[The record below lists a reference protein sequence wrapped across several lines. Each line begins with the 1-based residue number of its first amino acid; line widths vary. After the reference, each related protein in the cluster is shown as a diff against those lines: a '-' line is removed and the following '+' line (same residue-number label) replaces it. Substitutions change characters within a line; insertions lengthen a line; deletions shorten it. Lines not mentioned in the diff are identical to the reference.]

1 MTIARGS
8 MIDPPAARPG
18 LVQGL
23 RILAPLITLM
33 VLVQA
38 AFIGQGLYRPDTDLV
53 RVHGYI
59 GNATFLLV
67 AVQTALAFF
76 AGFRGRTRAT
86 LLGTSI
92 VLLILVI
99 AQIGLG
105 YSGRDG
111 GQAAAWHIPN
121 GVLIFG
127 LTVSNM
133 SFLARY
139 RRDTEAR

>member
-33 VLVQA
+33 VLIQA
-38 AFIGQGLYRPDTDLV
+38 VFAGRGLFINTDNFDI
-53 RVHGYI
+53 HGYI

-86 LLGTSI
+86 LLGTSV

-111 GQAAAWHIPN
+111 GQAAAWHVPN

-139 RRDTEAR
+139 RRDAEAS

>member
-1 MTIARGS
+1 MTIGRGS

-23 RILAPLITLM
+23 RVVAPLITLL

-38 AFIGQGLYRPDTDLV
+38 VFAGRGLFIDADNFDI
-53 RVHGYI
+53 HGVI
-59 GNATFLLV
+59 GNITFLLV
-67 AVQTALAFF
+67 VIQAALVFF

-86 LLGTSI
+86 LLGTS
-92 VLLILVI
+92 LLLVI
-99 AQIGLG
+99 LMVVQLGLG
-105 YSGRDG
+105 YSGQDG
-111 GQAAAWHIPN
+111 GQPAVWHVPN

-139 RRDTEAR
+139 RREEDAG

>member
-1 MTIARGS
+1 MTIGRGS

-23 RILAPLITLM
+23 RIVAPLITLL
-33 VLVQA
+33 VLIQA
-38 AFIGQGLYRPDTDLV
+38 VLAGRGLFIDTDNFDI
-53 RVHGYI
+53 HGWI
-59 GNATFLLV
+59 GNVTFLLV
-67 AVQTALAFF
+67 AVQAALVSF
-76 AGFRGRTRAT
+76 AGFRDRTRAT
-86 LLGTSI
+86 LLGTS
-92 VLLILVI
+92 VLLLILVI

-111 GQAAAWHIPN
+111 GQAAAWHVPN

-139 RRDTEAR
+139 RRDTESR

>member
-1 MTIARGS
+1 MTIGRGS

-23 RILAPLITLM
+23 RVVAPLITLL

-38 AFIGQGLYRPDTDLV
+38 VFAGRGLFIDADNFDI
-53 RVHGYI
+53 HGVI
-59 GNATFLLV
+59 GNITFLLV
-67 AVQTALAFF
+67 VIQAALVFF
-76 AGFRGRTRAT
+76 AGFRGRTHAT
-86 LLGTSI
+86 LLGTS
-92 VLLILVI
+92 LLLVILVVV
-99 AQIGLG
+99 QLWHG
-105 YSGRDG
+105 YSGQDG
-111 GQAAAWHIPN
+111 GQPAVWHVPN

-139 RRDTEAR
+139 RREEDAG